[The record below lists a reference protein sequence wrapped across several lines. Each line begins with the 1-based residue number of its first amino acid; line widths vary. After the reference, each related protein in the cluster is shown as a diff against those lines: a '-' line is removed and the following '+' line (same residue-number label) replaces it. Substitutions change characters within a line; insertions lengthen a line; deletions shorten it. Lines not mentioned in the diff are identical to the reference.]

1 MLLRTLWLRDTI
13 ELCLL
18 AAQRLSP
25 QPWTSTTR
33 LLDGDKEDRW
43 GCPRTVATSGL
54 RPLRASLWAHRIEL
68 HIVVDTTP
76 SPTIGEEA
84 GCSAALRWARGEE
97 MLGGASAS

>member
-1 MLLRTLWLRDTI
+1 M
-13 ELCLL
+13 
-18 AAQRLSP
+18 AA
-25 QPWTSTTR
+25 
-33 LLDGDKEDRW
+33 
-43 GCPRTVATSGL
+43 SGL

-68 HIVVDTTP
+68 HIVVDTAP